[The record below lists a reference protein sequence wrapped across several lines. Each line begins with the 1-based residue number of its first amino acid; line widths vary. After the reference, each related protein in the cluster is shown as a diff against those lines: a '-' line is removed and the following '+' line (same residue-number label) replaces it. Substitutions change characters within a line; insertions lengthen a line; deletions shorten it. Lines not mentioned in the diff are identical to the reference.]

1 MKQNRASINF
11 SYIGIGRFVSIF
23 IQALFYLLFA
33 KLLEPDIYG
42 ELNVI
47 LALAG
52 TFAIISRLGL
62 AYTLQVYQSKKESE
76 LSDRVKTLFLLST
89 GAASV
94 ILLSIDVFA
103 ALLCFG
109 MSLFIMYQQ
118 DLLGL
123 LEYKKFMIIS
133 ILRGGLFFIIPI
145 LLYFVLE
152 IPGVVLGMAIASI
165 IPSIPFFKN
174 FKFKSFTNL
183 KSRYRPIIQ
192 NFMVES
198 SGLTVMLD
206 KLLISSLF
214 GFFIV
219 GVYQFN
225 LQIMLALQVLPGVL
239 GSYLIS
245 EESRGEHHKKISY
258 LVILCSVV
266 VAILVI
272 IFSSVLVNAFFPKYL
287 EGVFSLQIMVLS
299 IIPQTFASIL
309 IAKLLSKES
318 TKVGFVSLIHVG
330 SLLALITVLGQFYGM
345 EGLALAVLFS
355 TIIYTVFLYWIYRK
369 YHALSSIV

>member
-52 TFAIISRLGL
+52 TFATISRLGL

-165 IPSIPFFKN
+165 IPGIPFFKN

-318 TKVGFVSLIHVG
+318 TKVGFISLIHVG

-355 TIIYTVFLYWIYRK
+355 TIIYTVSLYWLYRK

>member
-1 MKQNRASINF
+1 MKQNRASTNF
-11 SYIGIGRFVSIF
+11 SHIGIGRFVALF
-23 IQALFYLLFA
+23 LQALFYLLFA

-52 TFAIISRLGL
+52 TFSTISRLGL
-62 AYTLQVYQSKKESE
+62 GFTLQVYQSKKESE
-76 LSDRVKTLFLLST
+76 LSDRVKTLFLLSS

-109 MSLFIMYQQ
+109 MSLFIMYQHN
-118 DLLGL
+118 LLGL
-123 LEYKKFMIIS
+123 LEYKKYMIIS
-133 ILRGGLFFIIPI
+133 ILRSGLFFIIPI
-145 LLYFVLE
+145 LLYFVLG
-152 IPGVVLGMAIASI
+152 IPGIVLGMAIASI
-165 IPSIPFFKN
+165 VPSILFFKN

-239 GSYLIS
+239 SSYLIT

-266 VAILVI
+266 VAILII
-272 IFSSVLVNAFFPKYL
+272 IFSPVLVNAFFPKYL
-287 EGVFSLQIMVLS
+287 EGIFSLQIMVLS

-309 IAKLLSKES
+309 TAKLLSKES

-345 EGLALAVLFS
+345 EGLALAILFS
-355 TIIYTVFLYWIYRK
+355 TIITTVFLYWLYRK